1 LSWCDPASR
10 GIYTLLY
17 NIRQSS
23 GHEALLAVDSRRS
36 TGGKMVSVVY
46 EAPDSIDGA
55 ISLLA
60 NADIP
65 AKILAGG
72 TDLIIQTNGSTDE
85 SRLFVDVKRIDG
97 MLDANLSAD
106 GLDLGP
112 SMSCAEFTARDD
124 IQKVFPGLV
133 EAAYLIGST
142 QVQGRASLG
151 GNLCNS
157 SPAADTIPALVVNGA
172 QCVIAGPGGERTVAA
187 EDFMTGVGR
196 NCMEKGELLKMIH
209 LPAPAA
215 KTSDAYLRFI
225 PRTEMDIAVV
235 GVGVSLTLS
244 RGVVKTARVAMGA
257 VAPTPVLVAKAA
269 KAIIGT
275 KLDDA
280 ALEKMAA
287 ACSAA
292 CNPIDDKRGTVEYRI
307 RVAGVLARRAAKIA
321 YKRAGGA

>member
-1 LSWCDPASR
+1 
-10 GIYTLLY
+10 
-17 NIRQSS
+17 
-23 GHEALLAVDSRRS
+23 
-36 TGGKMVSVVY
+36 MVSVVY

-72 TDLIIQTNGSTDE
+72 TDLIIQTNGSGDE
-85 SRLFVDVKRIDG
+85 SRLLVDVKKIAG

-112 SMSCAEFTARDD
+112 SMSCAEFTSRDD

-142 QVQGRASLG
+142 QVQGRASIG

-157 SPAADTIPALVVNGA
+157 SPAADTIPALLVNGA
-172 QCVIAGPGGERTVAA
+172 QCVIAGPSGERTVAA
-187 EDFMTGVGR
+187 EDFMTGVGQ
-196 NCMEKGELLKMIH
+196 NCMVKGELLKMIH

-225 PRTEMDIAVV
+225 PRTEMDIAVA
-235 GVGVSLTLS
+235 GAGVSVTVDDT
-244 RGVVKTARVAMGA
+244 GTCTAARVAIGA
-257 VAPTPVLVAKAA
+257 VSPTALLVSAAADALIGTMLDEDALQAAATAASDASSPITDRRGTAEYRRQIVGVLVK
-269 KAIIGT
+269 
-275 KLDDA
+275 
-280 ALEKMAA
+280 
-287 ACSAA
+287 
-292 CNPIDDKRGTVEYRI
+292 
-307 RVAGVLARRAAKIA
+307 RAAKIA
-321 YKRAGGA
+321 ATRAKGN